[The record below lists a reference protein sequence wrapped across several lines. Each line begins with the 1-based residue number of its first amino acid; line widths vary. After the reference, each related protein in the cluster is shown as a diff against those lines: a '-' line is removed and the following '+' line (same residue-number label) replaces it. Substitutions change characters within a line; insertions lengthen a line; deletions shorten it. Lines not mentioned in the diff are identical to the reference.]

1 MSTLGLYHPDDTV
14 VHRLPAGPKV
24 LALVGGIVAITVFVR
39 QPWDLLPAALIVV
52 GAYAVARIPVRA
64 AASQPRPL
72 LWMLVVIGAFQVV
85 FTGWERALIVCGT
98 LLLSVAAAALL
109 SLTTRVTDML
119 DAITAAMRP
128 LRRIGVNPDRVALVL
143 AMTIRCIPLMSG
155 IVRRVEDARKSRG
168 LGFSLRALAAPVV
181 VSTLMTADAMGE
193 ALAARGADD

>member
-1 MSTLGLYHPDDTV
+1 MSTLGLYRPGDTV

-24 LALVGGIVAITVFVR
+24 LALLGCIVAVTVFVR
-39 QPWDLLPAALIVV
+39 HPWHLVPAALTVV

-64 AASQPRPL
+64 ALAQLRPL
-72 LWMLVVIGAFQVV
+72 LWMLLIIGVFQIV
-85 FTGWERALIVCGT
+85 FTGWARAVVVCGT

-119 DAITAAMRP
+119 DAITSAVRP
-128 LRRIGVNPDRVALVL
+128 LRRVGVDPDRVALVL

-155 IVRRVEDARKSRG
+155 IVQRVADARKARG
-168 LGFSLRALAAPVV
+168 LGFSLRALAVPVV